1 MLVRIVKMTFDQ
13 NKIIDFQA
21 SFNSIKENII
31 SFEGCELLELYQD
44 ENDPCI
50 FFTYSHWTSEK
61 DLNNYRDSAFFK
73 KVWAKT
79 KMMFSEKPLAWSVN
93 KMVSLKNNNDQ

>member
-1 MLVRIVKMTFDQ
+1 MLVRIVKMTFDKD
-13 NKIIDFQA
+13 KIIDFQA

-31 SFEGCELLELYQD
+31 SFKGCELLELYQD
-44 ENDPCI
+44 KNDPCI
-50 FFTYSHWTSEK
+50 FFTYSYWSSEK
-61 DLNNYRDSAFFK
+61 DLENYRNSEFFK

-79 KMMFSEKPLAWSVN
+79 KMMFTEKPVAWSVN